1 MKIKVLG
8 CSGAKF
14 PGHNIPGFLLDDDI
28 IFDAGSLTGVLDEK
42 AQFKIKDI
50 FITHAHLDHIR
61 SIPFLVDNIV
71 LANKYHNKVNL
82 YSISSV
88 VNIIKKHL
96 FNSSL
101 WPDFTIIPHPD
112 DAILNLVKLSLNKP
126 IKINCYTV
134 TPYKVNHTVPAVGYL
149 VEDEGG
155 KRFFYTGDTGPSHE
169 PWDKIGDKA
178 INCLII
184 DVSFPNSMEEMAI
197 NTGHLTPL
205 LLKEELLKIKNM
217 PEKICITHP
226 KPKFLKTIKAEL
238 ERLRIKN
245 LKVLRDGDTIR
256 I

>member
-1 MKIKVLG
+1 MKIRVLG

-14 PGHNIPGFLLDDDI
+14 PGHNVPGFLLNDDI
-28 IFDAGSLTGVLDEK
+28 VFDAGSLTGVLDER
-42 AQFKIKDI
+42 AQLKIKDI

-61 SIPFLVDNIV
+61 SIPFLADNII
-71 LANKYHNKVNL
+71 LANVYHKVNL

-88 VNIIKKHL
+88 INTIKKHL

-112 DAILNLVKLSLNKP
+112 DAILNLVKLSLDRP

-149 VEDEGG
+149 VEDE
-155 KRFFYTGDTGPSHE
+155 KKRRFFYTGDTGPSHE
-169 PWDKIGDKA
+169 PWDKIGDRT

-184 DVSFPNSMEEMAI
+184 DVSFPNSMEDLAI
-197 NTGHLTPL
+197 KTGHLTPL
-205 LLKEELLKIKNM
+205 LLKEELLKIKHI
-217 PEKICITHP
+217 PKQICITHQ
-226 KPKFLKTIKAEL
+226 KPQFLKTIKAEL

-245 LKVLRDGDTIR
+245 LQVLRDGDTIR